1 MEEVKTIKKLA
12 SELLELVKIE
22 GKVSV
27 EKNEET
33 IRVAIETEQ
42 SGAIIG
48 YHGEALVSLQ
58 LILNILTHKVLGAWP
73 KIVVNV
79 GDYREK
85 REEYLKNM
93 AENIAERVKVTGRS
107 SILTDLSSFERRI
120 VHLALSNNS
129 DVESFSEGEGKNRH
143 LVIKPKNS

>member
-1 MEEVKTIKKLA
+1 MEDVKIIKKLA

-33 IRVAIETEQ
+33 IKVAIETEQ

-58 LILNILTHKVLGAWP
+58 LILNLLTHKALGAWP

-85 REEYLKNM
+85 REEYLKSM
-93 AENIAERVKVTGRS
+93 AENIAERVKTTGRA

-120 VHLALSNNS
+120 VHLALSS
-129 DVESFSEGEGKNRH
+129 DSGVESFSEGEGKNRH
-143 LVIKPKNS
+143 LVIKPK

>member
-85 REEYLKNM
+85 RS
-93 AENIAERVKVTGRS
+93 V
-107 SILTDLSSFERRI
+107 
-120 VHLALSNNS
+120 
-129 DVESFSEGEGKNRH
+129 
-143 LVIKPKNS
+143 

>member
-1 MEEVKTIKKLA
+1 MEDVKTIKKLA

-22 GKVSV
+22 GKISV

-33 IRVAIETEQ
+33 IKVAIETEQ

-58 LILNILTHKVLGAWP
+58 LILNLLAHKALGVWP

-85 REEYLKNM
+85 REEYLKSM
-93 AENIAERVKVTGRS
+93 AENIAERVKTTGRA

-120 VHLALSNNS
+120 VHLALSSDS